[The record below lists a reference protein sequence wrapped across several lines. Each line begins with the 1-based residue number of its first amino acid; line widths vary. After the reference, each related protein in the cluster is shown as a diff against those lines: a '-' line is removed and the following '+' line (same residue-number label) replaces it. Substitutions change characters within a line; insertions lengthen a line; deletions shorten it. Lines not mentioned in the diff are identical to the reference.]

1 MVKGAGRTMAS
12 KGHLFVF
19 IGPGGSGKTAL
30 ISRIQAE
37 RPAFRF
43 VPTTTTRPPRPGE
56 VHGREY
62 FFATDGEFARLRQCG
77 GLLEWERIHG
87 HLYGT
92 SRLRIEEVLASD
104 TIGLTSLDYKGGT
117 AIQRAFPCHTTT
129 IFVRPASLDELRLR
143 LEARVGSTAGDVA
156 ARLQRTAEELRHAE
170 EFDHVITNRN
180 GRLEDAVAATLRIME
195 QTLSPSRLPSGQR

>member
-1 MVKGAGRTMAS
+1 MMAS

-30 ISRIQAE
+30 IGRLQAE
-37 RPAFRF
+37 RPACRF

-56 VHGREY
+56 MHGREY
-62 FFATDGEFARLRQCG
+62 FFATDEEFTRLRLCG

-92 SRLRIEEVLASD
+92 SRHRIAEVLTAGA
-104 TIGLTSLDYKGGT
+104 IGLTSLDYKGGT
-117 AIQRAFPCHTTT
+117 AVQRAFPCQTTT
-129 IFVRPASLDELRLR
+129 IFVQPASLDELRLR
-143 LEARVGSTAGDVA
+143 LEAREGSTPQDVS
-156 ARLQRTAEELRHAE
+156 ARLQRTAEELQHAG

-180 GRLEDAVAATLRIME
+180 GRLEDAVAATLRIVE
-195 QTLSPSRLPSGQR
+195 HTLSPSRLPSGLR